1 MSNILKGIINEVS
14 PHNYDSDWDYQDAVA
29 RSGKSRSSYR
39 SQEDDTFDSDVAY
52 SRKMYQLGQQQ
63 KAAKEKAQRDSDHDR
78 LASGTN
84 EDITEASNP
93 YEPVMI
99 QGYDKW
105 LKLVSIPN
113 VDRHAYKS
121 DITAVTSLGDVIG
134 EFNTDKDLGYVIKK
148 YAKGVS
154 ESLDDPWGDQ
164 GNFAGD
170 KPVNLGGVSIKN
182 IQVGDTVKY
191 FGQPSKVVAM
201 SKDRKYSRITISK
214 GMGTVTQDVLTRDLQ
229 QLGQGKAIEENDNIQ
244 TRMRMDDYYKLADA
258 IQEKLRQAIKL
269 GDNELVHKLSK
280 ERADLDARVKK
291 YGLIPESQLDELSNE
306 KLAQY
311 KTAAALDAGKA
322 DKEGDYKRGDKRFS
336 GIVKATKKQF
346 ANDTKKSGISQ
357 GINEFAPIKPPTAGA
372 FGGNKD
378 YGQPN
383 SSRYIGGNK
392 FVVGTTNNYVLTATI
407 DKWGLEWD
415 EDDEIWFLDSPG
427 AAHIADAS
435 EGEIELPPP
444 REQRNQI
451 HDLVTDYLNE
461 RNSADLQKVAAYY
474 GHSNDGEM
482 ATNESSEAPRFNS
495 KQEVI
500 NHFVKNG
507 KSAAAGA
514 AAWERGYRGS
524 SKKPIE
530 LKKPPQRS
538 YHDELDDKRYSNT
551 FENLGDQLKSN
562 SLNAL
567 VQAKLAIEQQRQA
580 EIEAWKR
587 DFEKNTV
594 QKAQQGLRRE
604 FEPTPVAQPGEKHS
618 VLKARLAQLNNA
630 IQKQELVDKL
640 VDRLERK
647 GLMTPAMQNDTDTRM
662 HVKYGAKDNYQSLN
676 KKLDNAIQMLQNRLN
691 IRKISGLKEGHDER
705 DEYDNPRMGRDYG
718 KGNLFVDPGSNEFKK
733 EVHIGSNDG
742 ERGRP
747 KNLKGVSKVLPA
759 DAFGRTTGKIPDSAR
774 PTSKEDPFKDVDE
787 DLDENLHKWF
797 QEKWV
802 RFGPDGKIR
811 GDCARGDDSEGK
823 PKCLPQSKAQN
834 LGKAGRASA
843 ASRKRREDPNPERSG
858 KAINVATKK
867 KSNEGVAEDQLDELS
882 CWSGYHRVAGTKAGF
897 PGSCAKNKT
906 NEEAVDEADMN
917 RRGFLKGMGAAAVAG
932 SALVNPIV
940 AKAQDSTSARGIT
953 KSDLQKKFPNSL
965 DIKAT
970 GTRPPSIITDLGLS
984 SGKNLELEVKTT
996 DLLGNASLG
1005 YIEFINDIMVGQ
1017 FYITDKSNLPKISA
1031 FTKKPEII
1039 EYFKN
1044 IATRILGTGKL
1055 GSVQGKISLDK
1066 VNTDQGV
1073 GAGVMKGLF
1082 EISYDT
1088 ININVETSNGSINL
1102 LVGAYESGN
1111 YFVISLITA
1120 IKKQQNNL
1128 TLDEFNKKVVAE
1140 EQHSCPHCG
1149 GEMVSEELMNEKK
1162 DACYYKV
1169 KSRYKVWPSAYA
1181 SGALVKCRKSG
1192 ADSWGNSGKK
1202 NESIEEGWQD
1212 EAQELEDWSKE
1223 VNKKL
1228 YRAHETQRPGLA
1240 RQLSKLEQK
1249 HFGSSL
1255 NQGSLTEIV
1264 KAALMA
1270 LQKGQMVHYDPQQV
1284 GQMPFG
1290 NIVGD
1295 EAKLIAK
1302 YNITRDELAGYRML
1316 HDKNMVDNLEQF
1328 LKLRRLVRAKSWPLE
1343 YYEELEKLTPEE
1355 AWLKMADDL
1364 NWSKDDM
1371 NEEIQSKTDDKLLA
1385 YYAQRKAEK
1394 QKQQS
1399 QPQDQLDE
1407 KWTKKYKD
1415 SINCSNPKGFSQK
1428 AHCAGKQKNES
1439 AIMKGLK

>member
-1 MSNILKGIINEVS
+1 MSNILKGILNETS
-14 PHNYDSDWDYQDAVA
+14 PHNYDSDWDYQNAVA
-29 RSGKSRSSYR
+29 RSGRPRSSYR

-84 EDITEASNP
+84 EDITEASNS

-105 LKLVSIPN
+105 LKLVSVPN

-214 GMGTVTQDVLTRDLQ
+214 GMGTVTQDVLTSDLQ
-229 QLGQGKAIEENDNIQ
+229 QLGQVKAIEENDNIQ

-258 IQEKLRQAIKL
+258 IQEKLKQAIQM

-280 ERADLDARVKK
+280 ERADLDTRVKK
-291 YGLIPESQLDELSNE
+291 YGLMPESEQLDELSNE

-357 GINEFAPIKPPTAGA
+357 GI
-372 FGGNKD
+372 
-378 YGQPN
+378 
-383 SSRYIGGNK
+383 S
-392 FVVGTTNNYVLTATI
+392 
-407 DKWGLEWD
+407 
-415 EDDEIWFLDSPG
+415 ED
-427 AAHIADAS
+427 
-435 EGEIELPPP
+435 
-444 REQRNQI
+444 
-451 HDLVTDYLNE
+451 
-461 RNSADLQKVAAYY
+461 
-474 GHSNDGEM
+474 
-482 ATNESSEAPRFNS
+482 RFNS

-530 LKKPPQRS
+530 IKKPPQRS
-538 YHDELDDKRYSNT
+538 YHDELDDKRYST

-587 DFEKNTV
+587 DFEKNTI
-594 QKAQQGLRRE
+594 QKAHQGLRRE

-630 IQKQELVDKL
+630 IQKQELLDKL

-647 GLMTPAMQNDTDTRM
+647 GLLTPAMQNDTDTRM
-662 HVKYGAKDNYQSLN
+662 HVRYGAKDNYESLN
-676 KKLDNAIQMLQNRLN
+676 KKLDNAIQTLQSRLN
-691 IRKISGLKEGHDER
+691 VRKISGLKEVHDER
-705 DEYDNPRMGRDYG
+705 DEYDNPRQGRDYG

-733 EVHIGSNDG
+733 EVHPSDPNV

-747 KNLKGVSKVLPA
+747 KNLKGVSKSLPA

-834 LGKAGRASA
+834 LGKKGRASA

-858 KAINVATKK
+858 KAINVNTKK
-867 KSNEGVAEDQLDELS
+867 KTNEEQLDELS
-882 CWSGYHRVAGTKAGF
+882 CWSGYHRVKGTKAGF

-906 NEEAVDEADMN
+906 NESEHSE
-917 RRGFLKGMGAAAVAG
+917 
-932 SALVNPIV
+932 
-940 AKAQDSTSARGIT
+940 
-953 KSDLQKKFPNSL
+953 
-965 DIKAT
+965 
-970 GTRPPSIITDLGLS
+970 
-984 SGKNLELEVKTT
+984 
-996 DLLGNASLG
+996 
-1005 YIEFINDIMVGQ
+1005 
-1017 FYITDKSNLPKISA
+1017 
-1031 FTKKPEII
+1031 
-1039 EYFKN
+1039 
-1044 IATRILGTGKL
+1044 
-1055 GSVQGKISLDK
+1055 
-1066 VNTDQGV
+1066 
-1073 GAGVMKGLF
+1073 
-1082 EISYDT
+1082 
-1088 ININVETSNGSINL
+1088 
-1102 LVGAYESGN
+1102 
-1111 YFVISLITA
+1111 
-1120 IKKQQNNL
+1120 
-1128 TLDEFNKKVVAE
+1128 
-1140 EQHSCPHCG
+1140 SCPHCG

-1181 SGALVKCRKSG
+1181 SGALVKCRKKG
-1192 ADSWGNSGKK
+1192 ASNWGTGGKS
-1202 NESIEEGWQD
+1202 NESIEE
-1212 EAQELEDWSKE
+1212 
-1223 VNKKL
+1223 
-1228 YRAHETQRPGLA
+1228 
-1240 RQLSKLEQK
+1240 
-1249 HFGSSL
+1249 
-1255 NQGSLTEIV
+1255 
-1264 KAALMA
+1264 
-1270 LQKGQMVHYDPQQV
+1270 
-1284 GQMPFG
+1284 
-1290 NIVGD
+1290 
-1295 EAKLIAK
+1295 
-1302 YNITRDELAGYRML
+1302 
-1316 HDKNMVDNLEQF
+1316 
-1328 LKLRRLVRAKSWPLE
+1328 
-1343 YYEELEKLTPEE
+1343 
-1355 AWLKMADDL
+1355 
-1364 NWSKDDM
+1364 
-1371 NEEIQSKTDDKLLA
+1371 
-1385 YYAQRKAEK
+1385 
-1394 QKQQS
+1394 
-1399 QPQDQLDE
+1399 DQLDE

-1428 AHCAGKQKNES
+1428 AHCAGRQKNES
-1439 AIMKGLK
+1439 SIMQGLNQIDEGWKEKFGAAALTGAMALGAAGANARVTPGDDPNINRLTGKPNITQPVQTQTPTKAEAPKGFSKEYLQSVVNGTHPRPMISVEKAQELLKQGQ

>member
-154 ESLDDPWGDQ
+154 EGLDDPWGDQ

-280 ERADLDARVKK
+280 ERADLDTRVKK

-357 GINEFAPIKPPTAGA
+357 GINEFAPGA
-372 FGGNKD
+372 TGPKGPKD

-451 HDLVTDYLNE
+451 HDLVTDYLNS

-676 KKLDNAIQMLQNRLN
+676 KKLDNAIQMLQNRLS

-718 KGNLFVDPGSNEFKK
+718 KGNLFVDPGSTEFKK
-733 EVHIGSNDG
+733 EVHIGNNDG

-747 KNLKGVSKVLPA
+747 KNLKGVSKSLPA
-759 DAFGRTTGKIPDSAR
+759 DAFGRTTGKIPNSAK
-774 PTSKEDPFKDVDE
+774 PTSKEDPFKDINE
-787 DLDENLHKWF
+787 NLDENLHKWF

-823 PKCLPQSKAQN
+823 PKCLPQSKAHS
-834 LGKAGRASA
+834 LGKKGRASA

-858 KAINVATKK
+858 KAINVNTKK
-867 KSNEGVAEDQLDELS
+867 TNEEQLDELS
-882 CWSGYHRVAGTKAGF
+882 CWPGHHRVAGTKAGF

-906 NEEAVDEADMN
+906 NE
-917 RRGFLKGMGAAAVAG
+917 
-932 SALVNPIV
+932 
-940 AKAQDSTSARGIT
+940 
-953 KSDLQKKFPNSL
+953 SDHS
-965 DIKAT
+965 
-970 GTRPPSIITDLGLS
+970 
-984 SGKNLELEVKTT
+984 KT
-996 DLLGNASLG
+996 
-1005 YIEFINDIMVGQ
+1005 
-1017 FYITDKSNLPKISA
+1017 
-1031 FTKKPEII
+1031 
-1039 EYFKN
+1039 
-1044 IATRILGTGKL
+1044 
-1055 GSVQGKISLDK
+1055 
-1066 VNTDQGV
+1066 
-1073 GAGVMKGLF
+1073 
-1082 EISYDT
+1082 
-1088 ININVETSNGSINL
+1088 
-1102 LVGAYESGN
+1102 
-1111 YFVISLITA
+1111 
-1120 IKKQQNNL
+1120 
-1128 TLDEFNKKVVAE
+1128 
-1140 EQHSCPHCG
+1140 CPHCG

-1181 SGALVKCRKSG
+1181 SGALVKCRKKG
-1192 ADSWGNSGKK
+1192 ADSWGNGGKS
-1202 NESIEEGWQD
+1202 NESVA
-1212 EAQELEDWSKE
+1212 EATGTTMDASQ
-1223 VNKKL
+1223 
-1228 YRAHETQRPGLA
+1228 
-1240 RQLSKLEQK
+1240 
-1249 HFGSSL
+1249 
-1255 NQGSLTEIV
+1255 
-1264 KAALMA
+1264 A
-1270 LQKGQMVHYDPQQV
+1270 LQKLKQIAEMRSKFTYYGLQEAGHADIVLNAIKACSAFIDHFRNNKQLDYVQTLKKLQTEIIAFKNADAFTTLGQLLQGTLGKINFQQGV
-1284 GQMPFG
+1284 
-1290 NIVGD
+1290 
-1295 EAKLIAK
+1295 
-1302 YNITRDELAGYRML
+1302 
-1316 HDKNMVDNLEQF
+1316 
-1328 LKLRRLVRAKSWPLE
+1328 
-1343 YYEELEKLTPEE
+1343 
-1355 AWLKMADDL
+1355 
-1364 NWSKDDM
+1364 
-1371 NEEIQSKTDDKLLA
+1371 
-1385 YYAQRKAEK
+1385 AE
-1394 QKQQS
+1394 
-1399 QPQDQLDE
+1399 DQLDE